1 MTICKLSNNTCISWL
16 QKSALRVSLLI
27 TPPWSQQ
34 NQAATK
40 YWKYRAR
47 CKLQV
52 CDCSVHVQEK
62 QKTTHRTFRWILSEF
77 RIHLQMFVV
86 CYFFLCTLSTCD
98 ITFFFVSYS
107 QFSSHYMQCVVF
119 PSKLIVHYFL
129 QYIYVCASRVLQWW
143 QRSNDKFFLLVDT
156 FSRELIAAS
165 HCRII
170 HVCDEKSG
178 KFCIVTWWVH
188 I

>member
-98 ITFFFVSYS
+98 VTFFSFHIHNSLLTICNVLFFHQNSS
-107 QFSSHYMQCVVF
+107 CIIFCNIFTCVPVECFNDDKDPMTNFSCL
-119 PSKLIVHYFL
+119 LIHF
-129 QYIYVCASRVLQWW
+129 QENSSPR
-143 QRSNDKFFLLVDT
+143 
-156 FSRELIAAS
+156 LIA
-165 HCRII
+165 
-170 HVCDEKSG
+170 E
-178 KFCIVTWWVH
+178 
-188 I
+188 